1 MILNTNAGVMESGE
15 GCLSSRTACRKKMQH
30 VRNGREQKKAYL
42 SAALSLIV
50 TIKNCD
56 SESPSDIL
64 VSLLKYLGLWKRR

>member
-1 MILNTNAGVMESGE
+1 MVLNTNAGVMESGE

-56 SESPSDIL
+56 SGSSSDIL
-64 VSLLKYLGLWKRR
+64 DSLLKYLGCWTCR